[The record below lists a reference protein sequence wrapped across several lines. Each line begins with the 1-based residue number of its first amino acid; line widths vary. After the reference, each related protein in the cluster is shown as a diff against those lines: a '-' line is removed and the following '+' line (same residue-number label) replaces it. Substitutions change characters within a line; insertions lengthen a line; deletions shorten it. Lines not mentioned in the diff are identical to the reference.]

1 MLEDATAT
9 RILKLISPFPSV
21 RQFGNESF
29 FKASYGNQPISLPA
43 NRHATLRT
51 STDAF
56 GISSMR

>member
-1 MLEDATAT
+1 MLEDTTAT

-29 FKASYGNQPISLPA
+29 LNELLESAYFASSQPA
-43 NRHATLRT
+43 RNLRT